1 MLSIK
6 SIAPTN
12 SVLTSVRC
20 MCRVLCNVIHAA
32 TVNAM
37 NDADIVYDPARA
49 ADLLGVSASGLRR
62 LAPIYESV
70 FGDLKRVGKGDES
83 KRSREWTTEAV
94 GRLQAAR
101 QVTGRGRPYRTIEAA
116 LEAIR
121 EGVEVEGVE
130 IDFGGRHA
138 GAEGAIGET
147 LQVLLSEIQALRLE
161 VAELR
166 QDKDLQPLP
175 EIKNSTGSA
184 DEDKWRDSLLLRLLV
199 RLESF
204 FRR

>member
-1 MLSIK
+1 
-6 SIAPTN
+6 
-12 SVLTSVRC
+12 
-20 MCRVLCNVIHAA
+20 
-32 TVNAM
+32 M

>member
-1 MLSIK
+1 
-6 SIAPTN
+6 
-12 SVLTSVRC
+12 

-37 NDADIVYDPARA
+37 SNADIVYDPARA

-70 FGDLKRVGKGDES
+70 FGELKRVGKGDEE
-83 KRSREWTTEAV
+83 KRSREWPSEAV

-101 QVTGRGRPYRTIEAA
+101 SVTGRGRPYRTIEAA

-121 EGVEVEGVE
+121 DGVEVDTAE
-130 IDFGGRHA
+130 IDLGSRQA
-138 GAEGAIGET
+138 GADAAIGEA
-147 LQVLLSEIQALRLE
+147 LQVLIGEIQALRLE
-161 VAELR
+161 VAELK

-175 EIKNSTGSA
+175 EINNLPQRIEEPAAVENRQHGI
-184 DEDKWRDSLLLRLLV
+184 LV
-199 RLESF
+199 KLAMRLESLLN
-204 FRR
+204 R

>member
-1 MLSIK
+1 
-6 SIAPTN
+6 
-12 SVLTSVRC
+12 

-62 LAPIYESV
+62 LAPIYERV
-70 FGDLKRVGKGDES
+70 FGELKRVGKGDEE
-83 KRSREWTTEAV
+83 KRSREWPNEAV

-101 QVTGRGRPYRTIEAA
+101 QVTGRGKPYRTIEAA
-116 LEAIR
+116 LKAIR
-121 EGVEVEGVE
+121 DGVEVDTTE

-147 LQVLLSEIQALRLE
+147 LQVLLGEVRTLRDE
-161 VAELR
+161 VAEL
-166 QDKDLQPLP
+166 KSLP
-175 EIKNSTGSA
+175 QIKNSSA
-184 DEDKWRDSLLLRLLV
+184 PIEADRQHGILV
-199 RLESF
+199 RLAMRLERIF
-204 FRR
+204 KG